1 MPLPPC
7 RSTRPRCAARIPTP
21 PKIPKTTHAKSQEID
36 PIAKTGRPCVS
47 CGHPKREEI
56 DRKLKAGISFADV
69 SRWLKDTGSRPITA
83 PALGAHAKNHLS
95 VESVKGRR
103 PISADFLES
112 VRDAA
117 HEALASGDLNVTL
130 KDGIAAQK
138 ALDARAA
145 RDLDRDIWAKV
156 TIALT
161 GGVRLALPPPKDPE
175 VEAIEGEFRELLT
188 AG

>member
-1 MPLPPC
+1 M
-7 RSTRPRCAARIPTP
+7 R
-21 PKIPKTTHAKSQEID
+21 KTTHAKSQEID

-56 DRKLKAGISFADV
+56 DRKLKAGTSFADV
-69 SRWLKDTGSRPITA
+69 SRWLKDTGERPITA
-83 PALGAHAKNHLS
+83 PALGTHAKNHLA
-95 VESVKGRR
+95 VEPIRGRR
-103 PISADFLES
+103 PVSGDFLES

-117 HEALASGDLNVTL
+117 HEALASGELNVTL
-130 KDGIAAQK
+130 KDGITAQK

-161 GGVRLALPPPKDPE
+161 GGAKLSLPVPRDPE
-175 VEAIEGEFRELLT
+175 LDAIEGEFRELLT